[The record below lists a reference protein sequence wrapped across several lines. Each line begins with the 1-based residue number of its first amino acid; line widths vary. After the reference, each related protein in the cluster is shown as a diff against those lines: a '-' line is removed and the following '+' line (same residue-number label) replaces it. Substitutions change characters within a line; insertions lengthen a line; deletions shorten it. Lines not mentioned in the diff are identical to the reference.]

1 MIRRFGAC
9 AGLTCAGIL
18 VTARP
23 AAADFPGAGIVKDAG
38 AAFSGWAWD
47 KVTEGLTKWILGAVA
62 NFVEGVVGFMADSS
76 RIDLGAVWF
85 SGSDS
90 PYATVR
96 GVAITMTLGFALVG
110 IVSGAVRGDVNGML
124 ARVGAGLPLTALAMA
139 VVIPAASVALELV
152 DALSVA
158 VLDPAKSP
166 GMHFLRGFGATA
178 AAATGGFAVVVL
190 GLVAGLAALALW
202 AELLV
207 RAAFVYLLIALS
219 PMVFAATLWPAARG
233 ILRRAA
239 EIFTALVVSKFVIS
253 VAIAV
258 GVAALG
264 GAGDH
269 GESEGTA
276 ASVGTLLVGTAILAV
291 AAFSPFLVLR
301 LLPILET
308 ATLVQGVSRSPARL
322 TQAAVTTTI
331 AARSVGRLSG
341 AGAGA
346 AASGGATV
354 GVGPSGGGGG
364 APGPSP
370 SAGAPHAAAST
381 SAATRAPEPSH
392 ERETHLGSAP
402 PSSRRRPLRAPDRDE
417 EERR

>member
-1 MIRRFGAC
+1 
-9 AGLTCAGIL
+9 
-18 VTARP
+18 
-23 AAADFPGAGIVKDAG
+23 
-38 AAFSGWAWD
+38 
-47 KVTEGLTKWILGAVA
+47 
-62 NFVEGVVGFMADSS
+62 
-76 RIDLGAVWF
+76 
-85 SGSDS
+85 
-90 PYATVR
+90 
-96 GVAITMTLGFALVG
+96 
-110 IVSGAVRGDVNGML
+110 ML

-152 DALSVA
+152 DALSAA

-166 GMHFLRGFGATA
+166 GMDFLRGFGATA

-346 AASGGATV
+346 AATV